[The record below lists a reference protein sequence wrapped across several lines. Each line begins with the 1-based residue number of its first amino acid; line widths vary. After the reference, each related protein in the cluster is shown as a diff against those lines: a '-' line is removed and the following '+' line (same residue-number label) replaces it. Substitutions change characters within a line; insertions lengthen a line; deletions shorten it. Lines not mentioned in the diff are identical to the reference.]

1 MKTFFQGLT
10 FPDLA
15 QAGKEQAKRA
25 AKGHDDERIQETNHQ
40 QLKLLHLLAAVA
52 GFRQSFL
59 EQRNFLIYR
68 RLMSGLF
75 LVLL

>member
-10 FPDLA
+10 FPELA
-15 QAGKEQAKRA
+15 LAGKEQAKRA

-52 GFRQSFL
+52 GFRH
-59 EQRNFLIYR
+59 
-68 RLMSGLF
+68 LF
-75 LVLL
+75 LNNVTF

>member
-10 FPDLA
+10 FPELA
-15 QAGKEQAKRA
+15 LAGKEQAKRA
-25 AKGHDDERIQETNHQ
+25 AKGHDDERIQET
-40 QLKLLHLLAAVA
+40 KLLHLLAAVA